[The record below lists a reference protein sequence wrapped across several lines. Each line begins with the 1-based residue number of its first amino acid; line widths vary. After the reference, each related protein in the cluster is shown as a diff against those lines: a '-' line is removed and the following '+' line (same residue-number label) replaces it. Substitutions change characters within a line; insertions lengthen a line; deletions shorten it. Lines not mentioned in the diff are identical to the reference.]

1 MSPRPERRH
10 PSPLRLRLLGMVA
23 IAFIPVLLLVARL
36 AIDEREATLQRAR
49 ESAMRLLDSAVVEQR
64 DLVRGAREVIASLTH
79 LPGVA
84 RGAPAQC
91 NDVLTRLLRAF
102 PHYTAATRI
111 SRGFRMECSAV
122 AFPDSL
128 ADVSDVPAM
137 KLAAS
142 TGEPVV
148 GYYRVGRN
156 GRPLA
161 TVLEPV
167 RDSRQRIRYY
177 MAVEVQMPWFDRVSS
192 ALPAGRGSMLAL
204 SASDGTI
211 FARHPDP
218 ERLAGRSHPVNAAF
232 RQMIQI
238 RDGFVEGVGLDSLRR
253 LYAFRTLPAANPDQV
268 LLVIGLPIEV
278 IYADANRHTRDNLLV
293 AIVTLTLAMMMAW
306 IASELFVIRDV
317 RRLLRA
323 TDRLA
328 EGDLST
334 RVPRPMG
341 GGELQDLAQHFN
353 RLAHRLEERKRE
365 FAVLGDAT
373 PDAIV
378 RVDREL
384 SVVWANGT
392 VLRYLNVTLD
402 DLVGC
407 AVPDI
412 AISLP
417 VLPRIVQHIRAALE
431 TGRVQEAEEQVGSP
445 AGDSW
450 LDVRVVPERNGAG
463 EVTSAMLIARDVT
476 ARKHLEIHLMQS
488 ERLESIGK
496 LAGSIAHDFNNL
508 LTAIIGNADLA
519 LRSLEPDHR
528 VREDLRE
535 ILDVSRRASS
545 LTRQLLSFARRQ
557 PTAPRVLEVNPLIE
571 EAGALLRRLMGVNV
585 AVELQLDPAAPRIRF
600 DPTHFEQ
607 VLVNLATNA
616 RDAMPHGGTLT
627 IATAPAPAP
636 PARDQR
642 PLPVPNGGPPAGYL
656 LLSVSDTGVG
666 MSPTVRQ
673 RIFEPFFTT
682 KRAQEGTGLGLAMT
696 YGVVRQH
703 GGDIEVESA
712 EGRGATF
719 RIYLPATAERA
730 DLLPAPAHTRP
741 APTGRETILVVED
754 QIQVRTMIARLLRS
768 HGYSV
773 IEASDG
779 ADALSL
785 QEDGML
791 PPLNLIITDIVMPR
805 MGGEALVAALQQRL
819 PGIPVLLISGFDE
832 RGSADEMIAR
842 GEAAALLEKPFESR
856 PFLEKVRELLDA
868 TPAARG

>member
-1 MSPRPERRH
+1 
-10 PSPLRLRLLGMVA
+10 MVA

-36 AIDEREATLQRAR
+36 AIGEREATLHRAR
-49 ESAMRLLDSAVVEQR
+49 ESTMRLLDSAVVEQR
-64 DLVRGAREVIASLTH
+64 DLVRGAREVISSLTQ

-84 RGAPAQC
+84 DGSPATC
-91 NDVLTRLLRAF
+91 RAMLTRLLRAF
-102 PHYTAATRI
+102 PHYTRATRI
-111 SRGFRMECSAV
+111 TKDLRMDCSAMP
-122 AFPDSL
+122 FPDSL
-128 ADVSDVPAM
+128 ADVRDVPSM
-137 KLAAS
+137 RLAAS

-148 GYYRVGRN
+148 GYYRVGRE
-156 GRPLA
+156 GKPLA
-161 TVLEPV
+161 TVLEPI
-167 RDSRQRIRYY
+167 RDSRDQIRFY
-177 MAVEVQMPWFDRVSS
+177 MSIEVEMPWFERVAG
-192 ALPAGRGSMLAL
+192 ALPPGRGSMIALA
-204 SASDGTI
+204 SASGTI
-211 FARHPDP
+211 FARLPDP
-218 ERLAGRSHPVNAAF
+218 EGLAGRTHPINEAF
-232 RQMIQI
+232 REMVQLE
-238 RDGFVEGVGLDSLRR
+238 DGFVDGLGLDNLHR
-253 LYAFRTLPAANPDQV
+253 LYAFRTLPAANPEQI
-268 LLVIGLPIEV
+268 LLAIGIPTEI

-378 RVDREL
+378 RIDREL
-384 SVVWANGT
+384 NVVWANAT
-392 VLRYLNVTLD
+392 VLRYLDVALD

-407 AVPDI
+407 CVTEIPI
-412 AISLP
+412 TLP
-417 VLPRIVQHIRAALE
+417 VVPRIVRHIQATIAS
-431 TGRVQEAEEQVGSP
+431 GRVQETEEHVGTP
-445 AGDSW
+445 AGDTW
-450 LDVRVVPERNGAG
+450 IDVRAVPERNGAG
-463 EVTSAMLIARDVT
+463 EVASVMLIARDVT

-519 LRSLEPDHR
+519 RRSLEPDHP

-557 PTAPRVLEVNPLIE
+557 PTAPGVMDVNPLIE
-571 EAGALLRRLMGVNV
+571 EAGALLRRLMGANV
-585 AVELQLDPAAPRIRF
+585 TVELRLDPAAPRIRF
-600 DPTHFEQ
+600 DPTHLEQ

-616 RDAMPHGGTLT
+616 RDAMPAGGTLT

-636 PARDQR
+636 PASDQR
-642 PLPVPNGGPPAGYL
+642 PTLPDAAPSAGYL
-656 LLSVSDTGVG
+656 LLTVSDTGVG
-666 MSPTVRQ
+666 MSPAVRQ

-712 EGRGATF
+712 EGRGAAF
-719 RIYLPATAERA
+719 RIYLPATHERP
-730 DLLPAPAHTRP
+730 DPLPAPGHTRP

-773 IEASDG
+773 IEAADG
-779 ADALSL
+779 VDALAL
-785 QEDGML
+785 HEDGML
-791 PPLNLIITDIVMPR
+791 PPLHLVITDIVMPR
-805 MGGEALVAALQQRL
+805 MGGEALVATLQQRL
-819 PGIPVLLISGFDE
+819 PGVPVLLISGFDE
-832 RGSADEMIAR
+832 QGSAHEMIAR
-842 GEAAALLEKPFESR
+842 GEAAAILEKPFESR

-868 TPAARG
+868 APAERG